1 MSADIKRTEFY
12 YEHKKTLVAVIA
24 AMLVAATLPCFAKG
38 NVVTQ
43 WTAKVDSDTWIVT
56 FYSDKTVEFIT
67 IDEDGDSDE
76 EEGTYSGDTTKNGK
90 ISVTRNGNSN
100 SNILEIVG
108 NLMKVNGLVLTK
120 VK

>member
-1 MSADIKRTEFY
+1 MNT
-12 YEHKKTLVAVIA
+12 KKTLVAVIA

-43 WTAKVDSDTWIVT
+43 WTAKVDSDTCIVT

-67 IDEDGDSDE
+67 IYEDGDSDE

-100 SNILEIVG
+100 ILEIVG